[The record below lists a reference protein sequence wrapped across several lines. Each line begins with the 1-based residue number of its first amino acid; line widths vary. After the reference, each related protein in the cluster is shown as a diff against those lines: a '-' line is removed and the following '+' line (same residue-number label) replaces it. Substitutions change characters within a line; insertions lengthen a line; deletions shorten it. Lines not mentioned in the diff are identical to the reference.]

1 MSEPIT
7 RAEVEAAAA
16 DGVTIVEA
24 LPDTYFED
32 GHLPGAANLP
42 HDSDEPTIAAVLPD
56 RNRTIVVYC
65 ANRACANSG
74 ILGRRLDQ
82 LGYTDVRVY
91 EGGKEDWLEAG
102 LALET
107 MAEAEAVNR

>member
-7 RAEVEAAAA
+7 RGEVEAAIA
-16 DGVTIVEA
+16 DAVTIVEA
-24 LPDTYFED
+24 LPAPYFED

-42 HDSDEPTIAAVLPD
+42 HDSDDRTISAVLPD
-56 RNRTIVVYC
+56 RNRTVVVYC

-74 ILGRRLDQ
+74 VLGRRLDQ
-82 LGYTDVRVY
+82 LGYADVRVY

-102 LALET
+102 LALE
-107 MAEAEAVNR
+107 AEVTAEAVNH